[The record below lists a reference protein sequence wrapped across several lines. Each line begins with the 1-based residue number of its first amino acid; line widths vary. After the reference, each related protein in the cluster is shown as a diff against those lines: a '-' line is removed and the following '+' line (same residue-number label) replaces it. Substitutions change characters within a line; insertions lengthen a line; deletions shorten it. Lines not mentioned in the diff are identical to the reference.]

1 MSTLSFKEMV
11 RWSYQQNITPNL
23 VTPDDIVRVYK
34 NLVREQKERASAD
47 EESKMRVQ
55 AGMLDFDAFKK
66 AVVRISINA

>member
-1 MSTLSFKEMV
+1 MSFKEMV